1 MSTFVINLF
10 MNRILYLITLLFSL
24 SLTVSAGSVV
34 LGGEQVYEI
43 GNYRRK
49 SQDNPKYEYRAVW
62 LTTIENLDWPH
73 TQVKTPAD
81 VERQKGE
88 LVVLLDSLQAMHIN
102 TVLLQTRVRGDVIYP
117 SAIEPFS
124 HVLTGVSGKSPGYDP
139 LAFAIEECH
148 KRGIRLH
155 AWLVTLPLGK
165 VEHTRRLGNRA
176 LPVKNAALCTR
187 YKGAWY
193 MEPGNP
199 ATAGYITELV
209 EEIVQN
215 YDVDGIHLDYV
226 RYPDTVD
233 GYPDGSLFVRH
244 GKGMTVAAWRRSN
257 ITRIASS
264 VYSAVKQLKPWVC
277 VSCAPLG
284 KFDDLTRYSALGWD
298 AYNTVYQDAQGW
310 LRDGVMDVLFPM
322 LYFNGNN
329 FYPFVLNWCENRY
342 GRHIAPGIGIYRLM
356 PAYGGWPQIEIERQM
371 RTSRSAGADGVMLF
385 RTAHLVGNAG
395 GARDIYTRVYDKPA
409 FVPPM
414 DWIATPPDAPLVV
427 DCARDEAGVALC
439 WSSVSA
445 SDGFPAVRYNV
456 YAAVGDTVDICNID
470 NVVAAEITD
479 TAFCWACRSLKNITL
494 AVTAVDACGVESKP
508 AFVTAGLGGS
518 MQRSDVISLPVP
530 QSWGQRILVKD
541 IFGRSVHYG
550 KYCREFNVAGF
561 AAGRYI
567 LTVYNRHGARLHKV
581 EFVR

>member
-1 MSTFVINLF
+1 

-24 SLTVSAGSVV
+24 SLTMSAGDVV
-34 LGGEQVYEI
+34 PRGEPLYEF
-43 GNYRRK
+43 GNYRNNGK
-49 SQDNPKYEYRAVW
+49 VAPKYEYRAVW

-73 TQVKTPAD
+73 TQVKKPAD
-81 VERQKGE
+81 VERQKCE

-139 LAFAIEECH
+139 LAFAVEECH
-148 KRGIRLH
+148 KRGIQLH

-165 VEHTRRLGNRA
+165 VEHVRRLGKKA
-176 LPVKNAALCTR
+176 LPSKNPALCTR

-199 ATAGYITELV
+199 ATADYITALV
-209 EEIVQN
+209 KEIVQN

-233 GYPDGSLFVRH
+233 GYPDGSLFVKH
-244 GKGMTVAAWRRSN
+244 GKRMSLATWRRSN

-264 VYSAVKQLKPWVC
+264 VYSAVKQLKPWVR

-284 KFDDLTRYSALGWD
+284 KYNNLTRYSSLGWD
-298 AYNTVYQDAQGW
+298 AYNTVFQDAQGW

-329 FYPFVLNWCENRY
+329 FYPFVLDWCENRY
-342 GRHIAPGIGIYRLM
+342 GRHIAPGIGIYRLL
-356 PAYGGWPQIEIERQM
+356 PEHGGWPQVEIERQM
-371 RTSRSAGADGVMLF
+371 HTSRTAGADGVMLF

-395 GARDIYTRVYDKPA
+395 GVRDIFARVYDKPA

-414 DWIATPPDAPLVV
+414 DWIAAPPATPLVAE
-427 DCARDEAGVALC
+427 CMRDEAGITLR
-439 WSSVSA
+439 WNSVQA
-445 SDGFPAVRYNV
+445 SDGFPTVRYNV
-456 YAAVGDTVDICNID
+456 YATVGKTVDISSLDNI
-470 NVVAAEITD
+470 VAAELTD
-479 TAFCWACRSLKNITL
+479 TVFSWRCRSLDDITL

-508 AFVTAGLGGS
+508 AFVTAGIGGS
-518 MQRSDVISLPVP
+518 MQRSDVISLPEP
-530 QSWGQRILVKD
+530 QSWGQRIQVKD
-541 IFGRSVHYG
+541 IFGREVHYG
-550 KYCREFNVAGF
+550 KYCREFNVADF